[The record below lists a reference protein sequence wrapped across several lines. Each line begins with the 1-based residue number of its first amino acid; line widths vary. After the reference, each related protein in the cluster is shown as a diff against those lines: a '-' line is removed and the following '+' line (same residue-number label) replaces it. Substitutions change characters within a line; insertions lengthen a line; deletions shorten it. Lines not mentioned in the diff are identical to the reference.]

1 VVKFDNRKNSM
12 LDISLKV
19 LSHEIKISINELI
32 KELSNI
38 GIVKNEDDYI
48 NIIEKNLLFKHL
60 KSKKK
65 HTLDTLILQRKT
77 RSTLNVSTIG
87 GKNKSVQ
94 VEVRK
99 KRTYVKNNKFEIS
112 DLLNSTKKIKS
123 SVKKASSLNMS
134 DKKVFDKTIEIN
146 NIEKKYIKNIEKTEL
161 KKTDTKLLNLK
172 KVNRLKLLHKDEK
185 NKKLKK
191 QGDVNLFDLHNKK
204 RIKENVENWSS
215 NKEEKKDYHL
225 TTFLHARQAED
236 DNDRDVEIDKRN
248 HSRVLKNYR
257 QKKNNKN
264 HNSGKS
270 YKEEIR
276 ISHRHKKHVKQKNK
290 PVLLQQ
296 VFQKPESI
304 VNRDVIIRN
313 SITVSDLANKMA
325 IKGSEI
331 IKNMMNMGIIGTIN
345 DVLDQDTAQ
354 LIAEEMGHKVIIHR
368 ENALEELIMKDR
380 DIGNNIAVIRAP
392 VVTIMGH
399 VDHGKTSLLD
409 YIRSTKTAFY
419 EAGGITQNIGAYHVH
434 TDLGSITFL
443 DTPGHSAFTAM
454 RSRGVQVTDIV
465 ILVVA
470 ADDGVMPQTVEAI
483 QHAKDANVPVIVA
496 INKIDKIDSDVEK
509 VRNDLMKYNILSEEW
524 GGENIFISVSAKT
537 GKGIDKLLNA
547 ILLQAEM
554 LELKAIPTGMAEG
567 IVIESFLDKGRGPIA
582 TVLVKKGKLN
592 KGDIILCGFEYGRIK
607 ALRNENG
614 DEILTAGPSIPVEI
628 LGLSKV
634 PFSGDIVTV
643 VRDEKKARNVAYYR
657 KEKSRQMKLSKQN
670 RTNLENMFDN
680 INKDNVSELK
690 IILKSDIQGSLE
702 AISGALLKLSTD
714 EVKIKI
720 VGSGIG
726 GITETDASL
735 ALASNAIILGFN
747 VRADS
752 SAKKIINAEHLD
764 LRYYSVIYNLLDE
777 VKSAMTGLLSPEYK
791 ENIIGLAEVR
801 NTFKS
806 PKFGLIAGCMV
817 LEGIIKRSN
826 PIHILRDNIVIHE
839 GELESLRRFKE
850 DFNEIRSGLECGIGI
865 KNYNDIRIGDII
877 EVFEVKEIK
886 RIL

>member
-1 VVKFDNRKNSM
+1 M
-12 LDISLKV
+12 PDISLKV
-19 LSHEIKISINELI
+19 LSNEIKISINELI

-38 GIVKNEDDYI
+38 GIVKTPDNYI
-48 NIIEKNLLFKHL
+48 NLLEKNLLLKHL
-60 KSKKK
+60 QSKKK
-65 HTLDTLILQRKT
+65 YSLDTLVLQRKT
-77 RSTLNVSTIG
+77 RSTLSVSTIG
-87 GKNKSVQ
+87 GKNKSIQ

-99 KRTYVKNNKFEIS
+99 NRTYIKNNKFETQS
-112 DLLNSTKKIKS
+112 LLNIKREIKPSIKKILPIEDKE
-123 SVKKASSLNMS
+123 KKIF
-134 DKKVFDKTIEIN
+134 KKNTIN
-146 NIEKKYIKNIEKTEL
+146 NDKEKKNINNLEKAESN
-161 KKTDTKLLNLK
+161 KTDFKSFNLK
-172 KVNRLKLLHKDEK
+172 KLNKEKILKKDEK
-185 NKKLKK
+185 NKKSKK
-191 QGDVNLFDLHNKK
+191 QVESNSFQLNNKK
-204 RIKENVENWSS
+204 RIKENAEIWSS
-215 NKEEKKDYHL
+215 HQEEKKDYHL

-236 DNDRDVEIDKRN
+236 DNDREVETDKRN
-248 HSRVLKNYR
+248 HGRVLKNHR
-257 QKKNNKN
+257 QRKNNKN
-264 HNSGKS
+264 YHNGKY

-276 ISHRHKKHVKQKNK
+276 ISNRNKKNNKQKNK
-290 PVLLQQ
+290 PVLLRQ

-304 VNRDVIIRN
+304 VNRDVVISNAI
-313 SITVSDLANKMA
+313 SVSDLANKMA
-325 IKGSEI
+325 IKSAEVV
-331 IKNMMNMGIIGTIN
+331 KNMMNMGITGTIN
-345 DVLDQDTAQ
+345 HILDQDTAQ

-380 DIGNNIAVIRAP
+380 DTGNNVPIIRAP

-409 YIRSTKTAFY
+409 YIRSTKTAFH
-419 EAGGITQNIGAYHVH
+419 EAGGITQNIGAYHVK
-434 TDLGSITFL
+434 TNLGSITFL

-465 ILVVA
+465 VLVVA
-470 ADDGVMPQTVEAI
+470 ADDGVMPQTIEAI
-483 QHAKDANVPVIVA
+483 QHAKEAGVPVIVA
-496 INKIDKIDSDVEK
+496 INKTDKIDSDIDK
-509 VRNDLMKYNILSEEW
+509 VKNDLTKYNILSEEW
-524 GGENIFISVSAKT
+524 GGENIFVSVSAKT
-537 GKGIDKLLNA
+537 GKGINKLLNV

-554 LELKAIPTGMAEG
+554 LELKAVPTGMAEG
-567 IVIESFLDKGRGPIA
+567 VVIESFLDKGRGPIA

-607 ALRNENG
+607 ALRDASGE
-614 DEILTAGPSIPVEI
+614 EVLSAGPSIPVEI

-634 PFSGDIVTV
+634 PFSGDVVTV
-643 VRDEKKARNVAYYR
+643 VRNEKKAREVASYR
-657 KEKSRQMKLSKQN
+657 KEKSREIKLSNQN
-670 RTNLENMFDN
+670 RIKSENIFDN
-680 INKDNVSELK
+680 IKKDNISELK

-702 AISGALLKLSTD
+702 AISGALLKLSTK
-714 EVKIKI
+714 EVQIKI
-720 VGSGIG
+720 IGLGIG

-752 SAKKIINAEHLD
+752 SAKKIINSEHLD
-764 LRYYSVIYNLLDE
+764 LRYYSVIYDLLDE

-817 LEGIIKRSN
+817 IEGIIKRSN
-826 PIHILRDNIVIHE
+826 PVRILRDNIVIYE

-850 DFNEIRSGLECGIGI
+850 DLNEIRNGLECGIGI

-877 EVFEVKEIK
+877 EVFEVKEVK

>member
-1 VVKFDNRKNSM
+1 M
-12 LDISLKV
+12 PDISLKV
-19 LSHEIKISINELI
+19 LSNEIKISINELI

-38 GIVKNEDDYI
+38 GIVKTQDNYI
-48 NIIEKNLLFKHL
+48 NTIEKNLLLKHL
-60 KSKKK
+60 ESKKK
-65 HTLDTLILQRKT
+65 YSLDTLILQRKT

-87 GKNKSVQ
+87 GKNKSIQ

-99 KRTYVKNNKFEIS
+99 NRTYIKNNKFETQS
-112 DLLNSTKKIKS
+112 LLNMKREIKPSIKKTLPIKDKE
-123 SVKKASSLNMS
+123 KKFFKKNTINNDV
-134 DKKVFDKTIEIN
+134 DKKHIN
-146 NIEKKYIKNIEKTEL
+146 NPEKIESNTTDL
-161 KKTDTKLLNLK
+161 KSFNLK
-172 KVNRLKLLHKDEK
+172 KLNKEKILNKDEK
-185 NKKLKK
+185 NKKFKRQVESNSFEL
-191 QGDVNLFDLHNKK
+191 NNKK
-204 RIKENVENWSS
+204 RTKENTETWSS
-215 NKEEKKDYHL
+215 HQEGKKDYHL

-236 DNDRDVEIDKRN
+236 DNDREVETDKRN
-248 HSRVLKNYR
+248 HGRVLKNHR
-257 QKKNNKN
+257 QRKSNKN
-264 HNSGKS
+264 FHNGKY

-276 ISHRHKKHVKQKNK
+276 ISNRNKKNNKQKNK
-290 PVLLQQ
+290 PVLLRQ

-304 VNRDVIIRN
+304 VNRDVVIGNAI
-313 SITVSDLANKMA
+313 SVSDLANKMA
-325 IKGSEI
+325 IKSAEVV
-331 IKNMMNMGIIGTIN
+331 KNMMNMGITGTIN
-345 DVLDQDTAQ
+345 HILDQDTAQ

-380 DIGNNIAVIRAP
+380 DTGNNVSVIRAP

-409 YIRSTKTAFY
+409 YIRSTKTAFH
-419 EAGGITQNIGAYHVH
+419 EAGGITQNIGAYHVK

-465 ILVVA
+465 VLVVA
-470 ADDGVMPQTVEAI
+470 ADDGVMPQTIEAI
-483 QHAKDANVPVIVA
+483 QHAREASVPVIVA
-496 INKIDKIDSDVEK
+496 INKTDKIDSDIDK
-509 VRNDLMKYNILSEEW
+509 VKNDLTKYNILSEEW
-524 GGENIFISVSAKT
+524 GGENIFVSVSAKT
-537 GKGIDKLLNA
+537 GKGINKLLNV

-554 LELKAIPTGMAEG
+554 LELKAVPTGMAEG
-567 IVIESFLDKGRGPIA
+567 VVIESFLDKGRGPIA

-607 ALRNENG
+607 VLRDASGKEV
-614 DEILTAGPSIPVEI
+614 LSAGPSIPVEI

-634 PFSGDIVTV
+634 PFSGDVVTV
-643 VRDEKKARNVAYYR
+643 VRDEKKAREVASYR
-657 KEKSRQMKLSKQN
+657 KEKSREIKLSNQN
-670 RTNLENMFDN
+670 RIKSENMFDN
-680 INKDNVSELK
+680 IKKDNISELK

-702 AISGALLKLSTD
+702 AISGALLKLSTK

-720 VGSGIG
+720 IGLGIG

-752 SAKKIINAEHLD
+752 SAKKIINSEHLD
-764 LRYYSVIYNLLDE
+764 LRYYSVIYDLLDE

-817 LEGIIKRSN
+817 TEGIIKRSN
-826 PIHILRDNIVIHE
+826 PVHILRDNIVIYE

-850 DFNEIRSGLECGIGI
+850 DLNEIRNGLECGIGI

-877 EVFEVKEIK
+877 EVFEVKEVK

>member
-1 VVKFDNRKNSM
+1 MPDINLKF
-12 LDISLKV
+12 
-19 LSHEIKISINELI
+19 LSNEIKISIDELI
-32 KELSNI
+32 KTLSDI
-38 GIVKNEDDYI
+38 GIKKNKDSYI
-48 NIIEKNLLFKHL
+48 NIIEKNMLLKQL
-60 KSKKK
+60 ESKKK
-65 HTLDTLILQRKT
+65 YPLDTLILQRKV
-77 RSTLNVSTIG
+77 RSTLSISTIG
-87 GKNKSVQ
+87 GKNKSIQ

-99 KRTYVKNNKFEIS
+99 KRTYLKTNKIENEV
-112 DLLNSTKKIKS
+112 LLNTTRTVTPNTKKTL
-123 SVKKASSLNMS
+123 SLKNK
-134 DKKVFDKTIEIN
+134 DKKNFKKTIIIN
-146 NIEKKYIKNIEKTEL
+146 DIEKKHIKNFEKSGSEKNNL
-161 KKTDTKLLNLK
+161 KSLNLK
-172 KVNRLKLLHKDEK
+172 KLNKLKTLNKDEK

-191 QGDVNLFDLHNKK
+191 HIESNSFDLKDKK
-204 RIKENVENWSS
+204 RTKENTENWLSY
-215 NKEEKKDYHL
+215 KEEKKDYHL

-236 DNDRDVEIDKRN
+236 DNDREVETDKRN
-248 HSRVLKNYR
+248 HGRVLNNYR

-264 HNSGKS
+264 YYNGKHH
-270 YKEEIR
+270 KEEMR
-276 ISHRHKKHVKQKNK
+276 ISNRNKKNGKHKNK
-290 PVLLQQ
+290 PILLQQ

-304 VNRDVIIRN
+304 INRDVIISN
-313 SITVSDLANKMA
+313 TISVSDLANKMA
-325 IKGSEI
+325 IKSSEV

-345 DVLDQDTAQ
+345 HVLDQDTAQ

-368 ENALEELIMKDR
+368 ENALEEMIMKDR
-380 DIGNNIAVIRAP
+380 DIGNDIAIVRAP
-392 VVTIMGH
+392 IVTIMGH

-409 YIRSTKTAFY
+409 YIRSTKVAFC
-419 EAGGITQNIGAYHVH
+419 EAGGITQNIGAYHVK

-470 ADDGVMPQTVEAI
+470 ADDGVMPQTIEAI
-483 QHAKDANVPVIVA
+483 QHAKEANVPVIVA
-496 INKIDKIDSDVEK
+496 INKIDKIDSDVDK
-509 VRNDLMKYNILSEEW
+509 VKNDLMKYNILSEEW
-524 GGENIFISVSAKT
+524 GGENIFVSVSAKT
-537 GKGIDKLLNA
+537 GKGVSKLLNA

-554 LELKAIPTGMAEG
+554 LELKAVPTGMAEG

-607 ALRNENG
+607 ALRDASGQEVSSA
-614 DEILTAGPSIPVEI
+614 EPSVPVEI

-634 PFSGDIVTV
+634 PFSGDVVTV
-643 VRDEKKARNVAYYR
+643 VRDEKKAREVASYR
-657 KEKSRQMKLSKQN
+657 KEKSREIKLSNQN

-680 INKDNVSELK
+680 INKDNISELK

-702 AISGALLKLSTD
+702 AISGALFKLSTN

-720 VGSGIG
+720 IGSGIG

-735 ALASNAIILGFN
+735 AVASNAIILGFN

-752 SAKKIINAEHLD
+752 SAKKIINSEHVD
-764 LRYYSVIYNLLDE
+764 LRYYSVIYDLLDE

-801 NTFKS
+801 NIFKS
-806 PKFGLIAGCMV
+806 PKFGLIAGCMIV
-817 LEGIIKRSN
+817 EGIIKRSN
-826 PIHILRDNIVIHE
+826 PIHILRDNIVIYE

-850 DFNEIRSGLECGIGI
+850 DVNEIRNGLECGIGI

>member
-1 VVKFDNRKNSM
+1 M
-12 LDISLKV
+12 PDISLKV
-19 LSHEIKISINELI
+19 LSNGIKISINKLI
-32 KELSNI
+32 KELSDI
-38 GIVKNEDDYI
+38 GITKTQDDHI
-48 NIIEKNLLFKHL
+48 NFIEKNLLLKHL
-60 KSKKK
+60 ESKKK
-65 HTLDTLILQRKT
+65 YSLDTLVLQRKT
-77 RSTLNVSTIG
+77 RSTLSVSGIG

-99 KRTYVKNNKFEIS
+99 KRVYVKNNKLETES
-112 DLLNSTKKIKS
+112 LLNIKQTITPSIKKILVSRNKE
-123 SVKKASSLNMS
+123 
-134 DKKVFDKTIEIN
+134 KKVFKK
-146 NIEKKYIKNIEKTEL
+146 NIETNDLEKKHIKNIDKLELNKHDLKFLHL
-161 KKTDTKLLNLK
+161 KKSKNLN
-172 KVNRLKLLHKDEK
+172 KDEK
-185 NKKLKK
+185 NKKFKK
-191 QGDVNLFDLHNKK
+191 HLESSSFELNNKK
-204 RIKENVENWSS
+204 RIKENIEERPSH
-215 NKEEKKDYHL
+215 KEEKKDYHL

-236 DNDRDVEIDKRN
+236 DNDREVETDKRN
-248 HSRVLKNYR
+248 HSRISKNHR
-257 QKKNNKN
+257 HKKNNKSF
-264 HNSGKS
+264 HSGKH

-276 ISHRHKKHVKQKNK
+276 TSNRNKKNSKQKNK
-290 PVLLQQ
+290 PILLQQ

-304 VNRDVIIRN
+304 INRDVIISN
-313 SITVSDLANKMA
+313 TISVSDLANKMA
-325 IKGSEI
+325 IKSSEV

-345 DVLDQDTAQ
+345 HVLDQDTAQ
-354 LIAEEMGHKVIIHR
+354 LIAEEMGHKVIIQP
-368 ENALEELIMKDR
+368 ENVLEELIMKDR
-380 DIGNNIAVIRAP
+380 DTGNNVSIIRAP

-409 YIRSTKTAFY
+409 YIRSTKTAFH
-419 EAGGITQNIGAYHVH
+419 EAGGITQNIGAYHVK

-454 RSRGVQVTDIV
+454 RSRGVKLTDIV
-465 ILVVA
+465 VLVVA
-470 ADDGVMPQTVEAI
+470 ADDGVMPQTIEAI

-496 INKIDKIDSDVEK
+496 INKIDKIDSDIDK

-524 GGENIFISVSAKT
+524 GGENIFVSVSAKT
-537 GKGIDKLLNA
+537 GKGINTLLNA

-554 LELKAIPTGMAEG
+554 LELKTVSTGMAEG

-582 TVLVKKGKLN
+582 TILVKRGKIN

-607 ALRNENG
+607 SLRDANG
-614 DEILTAGPSIPVEI
+614 TEVLSAGPSIPVEV

-643 VRDEKKARNVAYYR
+643 VRDEKKAREVASYR
-657 KEKSRQMKLSKQN
+657 KEKSREIKLSNQN
-670 RTNLENMFDN
+670 KMNLENMFDN
-680 INKDNVSELK
+680 IKKDNVSELK

-702 AISGALLKLSTD
+702 AISGALLKLSTN

-720 VGSGIG
+720 IGLGIG

-752 SAKKIINAEHLD
+752 SAKKIINSEHLD
-764 LRYYSVIYNLLDE
+764 LRYYSVIYDLLDE

-791 ENIIGLAEVR
+791 EDIIGLAEVR
-801 NTFKS
+801 NIFKS
-806 PKFGLIAGCMV
+806 PKFGVIAGCMV
-817 LEGIIKRSN
+817 IEGIIKRSN
-826 PIHILRDNIVIHE
+826 PIHILRDNIVIYE

-850 DFNEIRSGLECGIGI
+850 DVNETRNGLECGIGI
-865 KNYNDIRIGDII
+865 KNYNDIRVGDII

>member
-1 VVKFDNRKNSM
+1 M
-12 LDISLKV
+12 ADISLKI
-19 LSHEIKISINELI
+19 LSNEIKISIDELI

-38 GIVKNEDDYI
+38 GIVKTQDNHI
-48 NIIEKNLLFKHL
+48 NIIEKKLLLKHL
-60 KSKKK
+60 ESKKK
-65 HTLDTLILQRKT
+65 YSLDTLILQRKT
-77 RSTLNVSTIG
+77 RSTLNVSTVG

-94 VEVRK
+94 VEIRK
-99 KRTYVKNNKFEIS
+99 KRTYLKNNEFETTS
-112 DLLNSTKKIKS
+112 LLNNKNIIKPSINKIS
-123 SVKKASSLNMS
+123 SVKNKE
-134 DKKVFDKTIEIN
+134 KKFFQRNTIIN
-146 NIEKKYIKNIEKTEL
+146 NIEKKHVKNIEKIESN
-161 KKTDTKLLNLK
+161 KTDFKSLNLK
-172 KVNRLKLLHKDEK
+172 KINRSKNLNKDEK
-185 NKKLKK
+185 NKKFKKNIESNSFDFNNLK
-191 QGDVNLFDLHNKK
+191 
-204 RIKENVENWSS
+204 RTKEKIETWPSHT
-215 NKEEKKDYHL
+215 EEKKDYHL

-236 DNDRDVEIDKRN
+236 ENDREVETDKRN
-248 HSRVLKNYR
+248 YGRILKNHR
-257 QKKNNKN
+257 LKKNNKN
-264 HNSGKS
+264 FHNGKY
-270 YKEEIR
+270 YKEEVR
-276 ISHRHKKHVKQKNK
+276 ISNRNKKNNKQKNK

-304 VNRDVIIRN
+304 INRDVIISN
-313 SITVSDLANKMA
+313 TISVSELANKMA
-325 IKGSEI
+325 IKSSKV

-345 DVLDQDTAQ
+345 HILDQDTAQ

-368 ENALEELIMKDR
+368 ENVLEELIMKDR
-380 DIGNNIAVIRAP
+380 DTGNNVSVIRAP

-419 EAGGITQNIGAYHVH
+419 EAGGITQNIGAYHVK

-470 ADDGVMPQTVEAI
+470 ADDGVKPQTIEAI
-483 QHAKDANVPVIVA
+483 QHAKEANVPVIVA
-496 INKIDKIDSDVEK
+496 INKIDKIDSDVDK
-509 VRNDLMKYNILSEEW
+509 IRNDLTKYNILSEEW
-524 GGENIFISVSAKT
+524 GGENIFVSVSAKT
-537 GKGIDKLLNA
+537 GKGINKLLNV

-554 LELKAIPTGMAEG
+554 LELKAVSTGMAEG

-607 ALRNENG
+607 ALRDASGQEV
-614 DEILTAGPSIPVEI
+614 LSAGPSIPVEI

-634 PFSGDIVTV
+634 PFSGDVVTV
-643 VRDEKKARNVAYYR
+643 VRDEKKAREVASYR
-657 KEKSRQMKLSKQN
+657 KEKSREIKLSNQN
-670 RTNLENMFDN
+670 RTNLDDMFNN
-680 INKDNVSELK
+680 INKNDISELK
-690 IILKSDIQGSLE
+690 IILKSDVQGSLE
-702 AISGALLKLSTD
+702 AISGALLKLSTN

-720 VGSGIG
+720 IGLGIG

-752 SAKKIINAEHLD
+752 SAKKIINSEHLD
-764 LRYYSVIYNLLDE
+764 LRYYSVIYDLLDE

-801 NTFKS
+801 NIFKS

-817 LEGIIKRSN
+817 VEGIIKRSN
-826 PIHILRDNIVIHE
+826 PVHILRDNIVIYE

-850 DFNEIRSGLECGIGI
+850 DVNEIRNGLECGIGI
-865 KNYNDIRIGDII
+865 KNYNDVRVGDII
-877 EVFEVKEIK
+877 EVFEIKEIK
-886 RIL
+886 RML

>member
-1 VVKFDNRKNSM
+1 M
-12 LDISLKV
+12 PDISLKV
-19 LSHEIKISINELI
+19 LSNGIKISINELI
-32 KELSNI
+32 KELSDI
-38 GIVKNEDDYI
+38 GITKTQDDHI
-48 NIIEKNLLFKHL
+48 NFIEKNLLLKHL
-60 KSKKK
+60 ESKKK
-65 HTLDTLILQRKT
+65 YSLDTLVLQRKT
-77 RSTLNVSTIG
+77 RSTLSVSGIG

-99 KRTYVKNNKFEIS
+99 KRVYVKNNKLETES
-112 DLLNSTKKIKS
+112 LLNIKQKITPSIKKILVSRNKE
-123 SVKKASSLNMS
+123 
-134 DKKVFDKTIEIN
+134 KKVFKK
-146 NIEKKYIKNIEKTEL
+146 NIETNDLEKKHIKNIDKLELNKHDLKFLHL
-161 KKTDTKLLNLK
+161 KKSKNLN
-172 KVNRLKLLHKDEK
+172 KDEK
-185 NKKLKK
+185 NKKFKK
-191 QGDVNLFDLHNKK
+191 HLESSSFELNNKK
-204 RIKENVENWSS
+204 RIKENIEERLSH
-215 NKEEKKDYHL
+215 KEEKKDYHL

-236 DNDRDVEIDKRN
+236 DNDREVETDKRN
-248 HSRVLKNYR
+248 HSRISKNHR
-257 QKKNNKN
+257 HKKNNKSF
-264 HNSGKS
+264 HNAKH

-276 ISHRHKKHVKQKNK
+276 TSNRNKKNSKQKNK
-290 PVLLQQ
+290 PILLQQ

-304 VNRDVIIRN
+304 INRDVIISN
-313 SITVSDLANKMA
+313 TISVSDLANKMA
-325 IKGSEI
+325 IKSSEV

-345 DVLDQDTAQ
+345 HVLDQDTAQ
-354 LIAEEMGHKVIIHR
+354 LIAEEMGHKVIR
-368 ENALEELIMKDR
+368 QPENVLEELIMKDR
-380 DIGNNIAVIRAP
+380 DTGNNISIIRAP

-409 YIRSTKTAFY
+409 YIRSTKTAFH
-419 EAGGITQNIGAYHVH
+419 EAGGITQNIGAYHVK

-454 RSRGVQVTDIV
+454 RSRGVKLTDIV
-465 ILVVA
+465 VLVVA
-470 ADDGVMPQTVEAI
+470 ADDGVMPQTIEAI

-496 INKIDKIDSDVEK
+496 INKIDKIDSDIDK

-524 GGENIFISVSAKT
+524 GGENIFVSVSAKT
-537 GKGIDKLLNA
+537 GKGINTLLNA

-554 LELKAIPTGMAEG
+554 LELKTVSTGMAEG

-582 TVLVKKGKLN
+582 TILVKRGKIN

-607 ALRNENG
+607 SLRDANG
-614 DEILTAGPSIPVEI
+614 TEVLSAGPSIPVEV

-643 VRDEKKARNVAYYR
+643 VRDEKKAREVASYR
-657 KEKSRQMKLSKQN
+657 KEKSREIKLSNQN
-670 RTNLENMFDN
+670 KMNLENMFDN
-680 INKDNVSELK
+680 IKKDNVSELK

-702 AISGALLKLSTD
+702 AISGALLKLSTN

-720 VGSGIG
+720 IGLGIG

-752 SAKKIINAEHLD
+752 SAKKIINSEHLD
-764 LRYYSVIYNLLDE
+764 LRYYSVIYDLLDE

-791 ENIIGLAEVR
+791 EDIIGLAEVR
-801 NTFKS
+801 NIFKS
-806 PKFGLIAGCMV
+806 PKFGVIAGCMV
-817 LEGIIKRSN
+817 IEGIIKRNN
-826 PIHILRDNIVIHE
+826 PIHILRDNIVIYE

-850 DFNEIRSGLECGIGI
+850 DVNETRNGLECGIGI
-865 KNYNDIRIGDII
+865 KNYNDIRVGDII